1 MVQALTVEPIAC
13 IIQQIVRKGVSL
25 WLIDWL
31 MVQALAVE
39 PIPRIIQQIV
49 RKGVSLCDDWQDLI
63 KYLNF
68 FFKTKKDSGDKAKKG
83 TGNRQSR
90 LPYTVSELGS
100 RFSAPR
106 QRSQI
111 PAF

>member
-1 MVQALTVEPIAC
+1 
-13 IIQQIVRKGVSL
+13 
-25 WLIDWL
+25 

-68 FFKTKKDSGDKAKKG
+68 FFKTKKGRGDKAKKG
-83 TGNRQSR
+83 TGSRQSR
-90 LPYTVSELGS
+90 LP
-100 RFSAPR
+100 
-106 QRSQI
+106 
-111 PAF
+111 